1 MQGRY
6 RSFTENKDS
15 DELKLVNL
23 KESISHKKISMFKG
37 TLIENQKYYK
47 LKSRQLLY
55 IMLPSLAIGLLV
67 NFYSLPIW
75 MTVTAIVFYAA
86 VIILTSRNQ
95 KSINTV
101 ENKQIEI
108 DRDRIQIKAKD
119 GKIIE
124 SIILESKDLI
134 KVKTN
139 YKMAQE
145 TMSGLKEEIK
155 GNTEKHFLVIE
166 KDQIERRL
174 DFEINS
180 YYMLK
185 QLNKVV
191 EQWQKDNYRIQYV

>member
-1 MQGRY
+1 
-6 RSFTENKDS
+6 
-15 DELKLVNL
+15 
-23 KESISHKKISMFKG
+23 MFNG

-124 SIILESKDLI
+124 SI
-134 KVKTN
+134 
-139 YKMAQE
+139 Y
-145 TMSGLKEEIK
+145 
-155 GNTEKHFLVIE
+155 
-166 KDQIERRL
+166 
-174 DFEINS
+174 
-180 YYMLK
+180 
-185 QLNKVV
+185 
-191 EQWQKDNYRIQYV
+191 

>member
-1 MQGRY
+1 
-6 RSFTENKDS
+6 
-15 DELKLVNL
+15 
-23 KESISHKKISMFKG
+23 
-37 TLIENQKYYK
+37 
-47 LKSRQLLY
+47 
-55 IMLPSLAIGLLV
+55 
-67 NFYSLPIW
+67 

-145 TMSGLKEEIK
+145 TMSDLKEEIK

-180 YYMLK
+180 YYMFK